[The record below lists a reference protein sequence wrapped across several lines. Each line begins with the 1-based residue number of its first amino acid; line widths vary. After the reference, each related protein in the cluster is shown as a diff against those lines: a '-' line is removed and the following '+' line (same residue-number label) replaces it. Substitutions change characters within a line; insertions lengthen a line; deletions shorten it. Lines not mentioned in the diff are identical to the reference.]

1 MARVKKIFLLHNS
14 SSFAEVETSAD
25 TIRDLREKHGL
36 GNATINVNRVVVG
49 DDHVVEDGMHIAAVT
64 SNKTGG

>member
-1 MARVKKIFLLHNS
+1 MANVKKIFLLHNS
-14 SSFAEVETSAD
+14 SAFAEVETSAG
-25 TIRDLREKHGL
+25 TIRELREAHGL

-49 DDHVVEDGMHIAAVT
+49 DDHQVEDGMHIAAVT

>member
-1 MARVKKIFLLHNS
+1 MKCIRQNTTDKIVRTNDQAAELRVSTGDWKY
-14 SSFAEVETSAD
+14 VP
-25 TIRDLREKHGL
+25 
-36 GNATINVNRVVVG
+36 VNRVVVG

>member
-1 MARVKKIFLLHNS
+1 MASVKKIFLLHNS
-14 SSFAEVETSAD
+14 SAFAEVETTAG
-25 TIRDLREKHGL
+25 TIRELRERHEL